1 MRRLL
6 FIAAIAVFGAAQGE
20 VYKCTTALGKV
31 VYQDHE
37 CAAASREKALQIE
50 SFDQDKIERA
60 REKLARELQQRRELE
75 AHEEELRRRQREL
88 QALEQQAVTNLQLL
102 DETRLQTE
110 AIEKNTEAVQ
120 SDSNKTGNVYY
131 YPGYRPRPPVH
142 KPHPRPPAHRPKPHP
157 RPPHKQPRSPV
168 KTYR

>member
-1 MRRLL
+1 MRRLF
-6 FIAAIAVFGAAQGE
+6 FIAAIAAFGTVQGE
-20 VYKCTTALGKV
+20 VYKCTTAQGKV
-31 VYQDHE
+31 VYQDHA
-37 CAAASREKALQIE
+37 CAAASRGKALQIE
-50 SFDQDKIERA
+50 PFDAQKIEQA

-75 AHEEELRRRQREL
+75 AHQEELRRRQRVL
-88 QALEQQAVTNLQLL
+88 QALEQQAVINRQLL

-131 YPGYRPRPPVH
+131 YPLPRPRPPVH
-142 KPHPRPPAHRPKPHP
+142 KPKPHPHPHPLPHP
-157 RPPHKQPRSPV
+157 RPPHKQPRTPM